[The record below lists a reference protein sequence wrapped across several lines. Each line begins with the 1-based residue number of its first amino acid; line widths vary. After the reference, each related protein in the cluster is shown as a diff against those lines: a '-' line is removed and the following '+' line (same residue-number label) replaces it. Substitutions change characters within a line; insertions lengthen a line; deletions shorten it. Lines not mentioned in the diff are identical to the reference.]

1 MAEAAPVLDIPAQ
14 TVPIPSTI
22 SPQAQAFLA
31 FATRRLA
38 ERAEEPDGGGLAAS
52 AEAAL
57 QSLRRRAEGFR
68 GEVETIDLG
77 EDAKLYRIVP
87 AGRDAARASLAYLDV
102 HGGGFISGGGEM
114 CRVLAQLRAMEQV
127 VEVWAVDYR
136 LAPAHPHP
144 AALDDCMAAYRH
156 VLGLR
161 APEKL
166 VVAGASAGGNLAAAM
181 LLRARDEGLPLPAA
195 LLLLTPVTDMTG
207 AGDTRVTNR
216 HLDVT
221 LAGGEDVLSLYLG
234 QGDPLSPYLSPVL
247 GDFAK
252 GWPPTLL
259 SSGTRDLLLSDT
271 VRMHRALRRAG
282 VRAELHVTEAGPHGG
297 FMGSAPEDH
306 ELIAECRRFCD
317 EAWGIQRP

>member
-1 MAEAAPVLDIPAQ
+1 MAEAAPVLEIPAQ
-14 TVPIPSTI
+14 IVPIPSTI

-38 ERAEEPDGGGLAAS
+38 ERANDPDGGGLAAN

-57 QSLRRRAEGFR
+57 QSLRRRAEGFS
-68 GEVETIDLG
+68 GEVETIELG
-77 EDAKLYRIVP
+77 AEAKLYRIVP
-87 AGRDAARASLAYLDV
+87 DGRDAARADLAYFDV
-102 HGGGFISGGGEM
+102 HGGGFVSGGGEM
-114 CRVLAQLRAMEQV
+114 CRVLAQLRAMEQG

-136 LAPAHPHP
+136 LAPAHPYP

-156 VLGLR
+156 VLDLR

-207 AGDTRVTNR
+207 AGDSRVTNR
-216 HLDVT
+216 YLDVT

-247 GDFAK
+247 GDFTK

-282 VRAELHVTEAGPHGG
+282 IRAELHVTEAGPHGG

-317 EAWGIQRP
+317 EAWGV